1 MHITLRQLALM
12 EAISGSDCLEASHVS
27 SVLSSSFQLG
37 TAVTTAEA
45 PLSDYPNW
53 GNCFLFILNI
63 CWRELSGTFPVIG
76 MWGLTGSVN
85 DCRFVFWW
93 VDRYRAD

>member
-45 PLSDYPNW
+45 PLSDCSNW

-63 CWRELSGTFPVIG
+63 YWRELSGTFPTIG
-76 MWGLTGSVN
+76 MWGLTGSGN
-85 DCRFVFWW
+85 DCPVVFLL
-93 VDRYRAD
+93 VDTY